1 MNGHRRLAALAP
13 AIMGAIA
20 AAALTLLGAVAAT
33 VSADEAASPALEV
46 SDAWARATPP
56 GASVAAVYLTIQ
68 GGAES
73 DRLVAASTPRAADTQ
88 IHSVT
93 EDAGMTR
100 MRPIEGIAIPPRT
113 SVHLA
118 PQAEHLMLMGLVQPL
133 VAGERFTV
141 TLEFAAA
148 GKRDATVEVRTP
160 TSPAPR

>member
-13 AIMGAIA
+13 AIIGAI
-20 AAALTLLGAVAAT
+20 AAT
-33 VSADEAASPALEV
+33 VSADETTSPALEV

-56 GASVAAVYLTIQ
+56 GSSVAAVYLTIR
-68 GGAES
+68 GGAVP
-73 DRLVAASTPRAADTQ
+73 DRLVAASTSRAADTQ

-100 MRPIEGIAIPPRT
+100 MRPVEGIAVPPRT

-148 GKRDATVEVRTP
+148 GKREASVEVRSP